1 MSWDYWRLL
10 AIVSL
15 AGFIGLLFG
24 QMMTFM
30 FMAAFLYA
38 LWLQHSWYKLS
49 AWLRKPKKNPSP
61 TAEGVID
68 DVCREIEQVRQQN
81 SSRKKK
87 LAGYL
92 KRFQSA
98 TAAIPDA
105 IVVLGEFGE
114 VDWANDSA
122 KTLLGVKWPRDSN
135 VRVNNLIRDPDFQQL
150 IAGPTAVGQE
160 VVVVSPV
167 NTEVKLEIKIVRYMG
182 SGRMLIARDMTQ
194 TVKLQ
199 EMRRDFVA
207 NVSHELRTPLTV
219 LRGYLE
225 MFDDKTPED
234 QWQNALPAMRQQA
247 ERMGDMLQELLTL
260 SRLETGEKSLQVV
273 TVDVGTILRDVIA
286 DATQLLQY
294 EHHVIELN
302 IDSEHWLLADL
313 DELRSAISNL
323 IFNAVK
329 YTPPASRITVTW
341 VVNARNGVISVKD
354 EGEGIPEHHLER
366 LTERFYRVDNG
377 RSTGDGGTGLGLAI
391 VKHVL
396 QRHDAIL
403 RIDSDLGEGSTFAC
417 YFPIQ
422 SVVGKP

>member
-15 AGFIGLLFG
+15 AGFVGLLFG

-30 FMAAFLYA
+30 FVAASLYA
-38 LWLQHSWYKLS
+38 LWLQNAWYQLS
-49 AWLRKPKKNPSP
+49 AWLQKPKKNPSP

-68 DVCREIEQVRQQN
+68 NVCREIEQVRKQN

-98 TAAIPDA
+98 TAALPDA

-122 KTLLGVKWPRDSN
+122 KILLGVRWPRDNN

-150 IAGPTAVGQE
+150 IADPKATGKT
-160 VVVVSPV
+160 VVVDSPV
-167 NTEVKLEIKIVRYMG
+167 NAGIQLEIKIVSYMG

-199 EMRRDFVA
+199 KMRRDFVA

-219 LRGYLE
+219 LHGYLE
-225 MFDDKTPED
+225 MFDHQTPSE

-247 ERMGDMLQELLTL
+247 ERMSDMLHELLTL
-260 SRLETGEKSLQVV
+260 SRLETGEKALH
-273 TVDVGTILRDVIA
+273 VGMYKWML
-286 DATQLLQY
+286 QLLDF
-294 EHHVIELN
+294 HRN
-302 IDSEHWLLADL
+302 SERAP
-313 DELRSAISNL
+313 R
-323 IFNAVK
+323 
-329 YTPPASRITVTW
+329 PA
-341 VVNARNGVISVKD
+341 
-354 EGEGIPEHHLER
+354 L
-366 LTERFYRVDNG
+366 
-377 RSTGDGGTGLGLAI
+377 
-391 VKHVL
+391 
-396 QRHDAIL
+396 
-403 RIDSDLGEGSTFAC
+403 
-417 YFPIQ
+417 
-422 SVVGKP
+422 